1 MKLLI
6 DQNLSH
12 RLVKPLK
19 EQFPGTEQVRRL
31 GLTDR
36 RDTTIWEYAQQNDF
50 VILTQDEDFADL
62 SSLRGA
68 PPKVVLLRTGNLPT
82 IQVIDLLHSHLLM
95 IYTLLAPDSEVNCLE
110 LA

>member
-12 RLVKPLK
+12 RLVKPLQ

-36 RDTTIWEYAQQNDF
+36 RDTTIWDYAHQHGF
-50 VILTQDEDFADL
+50 VILTQDEDFFDL

-68 PPKVVLLRTGNLPT
+68 PPKVILLRTGNIPSTEVVEIL
-82 IQVIDLLHSHLLM
+82 QSHLLM
-95 IYTLLAPDSEVNCLE
+95 IYTLLAPEGEVNCLE
-110 LA
+110 LT

>member
-12 RLVKPLK
+12 RLVKPLQ

-36 RDTTIWEYAQQNDF
+36 RDITIWDYARQHGF

-62 SSLRGA
+62 SSLRVA
-68 PPKVVLLRTGNLPT
+68 PPKIILLRTGNLST
-82 IQVIDLLHSHLLM
+82 AQVIALLRGHLLM
-95 IYTLLAPDSEVNCLE
+95 IYTLLNSDGEVNCLE
-110 LA
+110 LV